1 MLNKLLFYIWIFI
14 AFSIIVSC
22 DTRSSENSHKNGI
35 TEKSGELIIFH
46 AGSLSV
52 PMKETIEAFNKE
64 YPEIKVLTEVAGSV
78 ECARK
83 ISELQKPCDVFASS
97 DVEVIDKNLIP
108 VYASWSLKFASN
120 EMVIAFN
127 EKSRNGKEINRE
139 NWYHILLNEEVTF
152 GRADPEAD
160 PCGYRSIFT
169 ILLAEKYY
177 KKKGL
182 AEKLLKKDTRHIRPK
197 EVDLLALLESNTL
210 DYIFIYRSVAEQ
222 HKLKYVTLPDEV
234 NLKKQ
239 ELDSLYSTVQVE
251 VTGQKPGEKKSIK
264 GSAIIY
270 GLTIPENAPH
280 KANAL
285 IFLEFLLNTTKGMK
299 IMEENGQ
306 TSLVPSE
313 TPFYNNLPEQIK
325 PYALKPTIEKR

>member
-1 MLNKLLFYIWIFI
+1 MFHRFKCFLFIVLIC
-14 AFSIIVSC
+14 SLVVSC
-22 DTRSSENSHKNGI
+22 GHQSP
-35 TEKSGELIIFH
+35 EKQDESVPGKASGELIIFH
-46 AGSLSV
+46 AGSLSLPLKLV
-52 PMKETIEAFNKE
+52 IESFKKEEPDIE
-64 YPEIKVLTEVAGSV
+64 VLTEAAGSV

-83 ISELQKPCDVFASS
+83 ISELHKPCDVFASS
-97 DVEVIDKNLIP
+97 DVDVIDKNLIP
-108 VYASWSLKFASN
+108 AFATWSLKFAAN

-127 EKSRNGKEINRE
+127 EKSRKSSEINSD
-139 NWYHILLNEEVTF
+139 NWFSILTEKDIAY
-152 GRADPEAD
+152 GRANPDAD

-177 KKKGL
+177 SKMGL

-239 ELDSLYSTVQVE
+239 ELDSLYSTVHVE
-251 VTGQKPGEKKSIK
+251 VAGQKPGEKKSIK

-270 GLTIPENAPH
+270 GLTTPENAPH

-285 IFLEFLLNTTKGMK
+285 IFLEFLLNATKGMK

-313 TPFYNNLPEQIK
+313 TPYYNTLPERIK
-325 PYALKPTIEKR
+325 PYALKPKSEE